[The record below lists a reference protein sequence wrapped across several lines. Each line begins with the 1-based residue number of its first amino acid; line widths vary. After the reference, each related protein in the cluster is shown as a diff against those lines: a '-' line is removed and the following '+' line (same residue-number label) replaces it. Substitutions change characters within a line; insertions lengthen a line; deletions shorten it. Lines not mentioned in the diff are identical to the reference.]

1 MQKFFGL
8 CCLMAISSLSFANN
22 CENPRNTYDDVYCI
36 NKVFHDADAELNKSY
51 AELRKHLTETQKTT
65 LKRSQLAWIK
75 QRDASCSNEE
85 EGKVFVQCN
94 LDETTTRNAW
104 LRERIR
110 ECKTIGC
117 QSSRLR

>member
-1 MQKFFGL
+1 MLKLWALFI
-8 CCLMAISSLSFANN
+8 LMTISSVSLANN

-36 NKVFHDADAELNKSY
+36 NKVFHDADRDLNKSY
-51 AELRKHLTETQKTT
+51 AELRKHLTQSQKNT

-75 QRDASCSNEE
+75 QRDANCSNEAQ
-85 EGKVFVQCN
+85 GMVFAQCN
-94 LDETTTRNAW
+94 LDETTTRNLW

-117 QSSRLR
+117 QSKRLY

>member
-1 MQKFFGL
+1 MQKILAVLLLG
-8 CCLMAISSLSFANN
+8 ISSLTFANN
-22 CENPRNTYDDVYCI
+22 CENPRNTYDDVYCT
-36 NKVFHDADAELNKSY
+36 NKVFHDADVELNKNY
-51 AELRKHLTETQKTT
+51 ADLRKYLNDTQKAT

-75 QRDASCSNEE
+75 QRDMNCSSEE
-85 EGKVFVQCN
+85 NRIVFVRCN

-117 QSSRLR
+117 QNNKLR